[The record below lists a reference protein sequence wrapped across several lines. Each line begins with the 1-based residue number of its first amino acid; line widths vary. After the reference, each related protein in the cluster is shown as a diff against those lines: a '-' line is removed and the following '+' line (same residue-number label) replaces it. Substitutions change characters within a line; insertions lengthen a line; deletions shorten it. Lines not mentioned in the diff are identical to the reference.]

1 MKNMIHLTIAFA
13 LIECCVAADEP
24 LSRVAVAKIGK
35 AATALVEIK
44 AKTGYA
50 SAFCVH
56 HSGLFV
62 TNAHVADTDAFLVLD
77 PGGKNEKRQPARML
91 RSDKGLDLALLQVEG
106 VDGLSTI
113 ALGSDEKLED
123 LMEVIGFGF
132 PFGTKLAQGG
142 EYPSVSVNVGTITSL
157 RYQADKLHRIQLD
170 AALNPGN
177 SGGPVLDRSGKLVG
191 VVVGG
196 VRNSGVNFAI
206 PVSAVSRFL
215 ASPVVKFVSPVV
227 GPANV
232 HKPVLFEANV
242 WSLVPPAG
250 PLSVELLLKP
260 AGGTEQR
267 HRMQAEGNTYRVT
280 VVPLPPKIGS
290 MKARLSLVVR
300 QGEREVF
307 RQDQSLIAGQSDNL
321 IVNGSFEEGPAVG
334 GFLPLNPGSTAIRGW
349 TVTRGSI
356 DYIGTHWAHADGKRS
371 VDLHGSPGYGGIEQ
385 TISTAKRQRY
395 RISFSLA
402 GSAGGAFPPRKI
414 GVSAAGQTAAFTF
427 IPTGKEADGMGWTTK
442 QWEFDAVDSQT
453 TLEFYTLE
461 KSAPVAGPALDNVRV
476 EPVP

>member
-1 MKNMIHLTIAFA
+1 MINIAIVFA
-13 LIECCVAADEP
+13 LIKCCAAADEP
-24 LSRVAVAKIGK
+24 LSRVAVAKIGE

-44 AKTGYA
+44 TETGYA

-62 TNAHVADTDAFLVLD
+62 TNAQVAGTDVFLVLD
-77 PGGKNEKRQPARML
+77 PGGKNEKRMPARIL
-91 RSDKGLDLALLQVEG
+91 RSDKDLDLALVQVQG
-106 VDGLSTI
+106 VDGLPSI

-132 PFGTKLAQGG
+132 PFGTKLARGG

-157 RYQADKLHRIQLD
+157 RYQNDQLHRIQLD

-177 SGGPVLDRSGKLVG
+177 SGGPVLDRSGKVIG
-191 VVVGG
+191 MVVGG

-215 ASPVVKFVSPVV
+215 ASPVVEFVSPEV

-232 HKPVLFEANV
+232 HKPVLFEAKV
-242 WSLVPPAG
+242 RSLLPSAG
-250 PLSVELLLKP
+250 PLTVDLVLKP
-260 AGGTEQR
+260 AGVTEQA
-267 HRMQAEGNTYRVT
+267 HRMHAEEDTYRVT
-280 VVPLPPKIGS
+280 VVPLPPKIAS
-290 MKARLSLVVR
+290 LKARLSLVVR

-321 IVNGSFEEGPAVG
+321 IVNGSFEEGPPVNA
-334 GFLPLNPGSTAIRGW
+334 FLALNPGSTAIRGW
-349 TVTRGSI
+349 KVIHGQI

-371 VDLHGSPGYGGIEQ
+371 IDLHGSPGYGGIEQ
-385 TISTAKRQRY
+385 TISTTKGQRY
-395 RISFSLA
+395 RVSFALA
-402 GSAGGAFPPRKI
+402 GSAGPGFPPRKM
-414 GVSAAGQTAAFTF
+414 GVSAAGQTAAFTSMT
-427 IPTGKEADGMGWTTK
+427 TGKEADGVGWTTK
-442 QWEFDAVDSQT
+442 EWEFDAVANQT

-476 EPVP
+476 ETVP

>member
-1 MKNMIHLTIAFA
+1 MINMINLTIAFA

-44 AKTGYA
+44 AKNGYA

-62 TNAHVADTDAFLVLD
+62 TNAHVAEKDVFLVLD

-91 RSDKGLDLALLQVEG
+91 RSDKDLDLALLQVEG
-106 VDGLSTI
+106 VDGLPTI

-132 PFGTKLAQGG
+132 PFGTKLARGG

-157 RYQADKLHRIQLD
+157 RYQDDKLHRIQLD

-177 SGGPVLDRSGKLVG
+177 SGGPVLDRSGKVIG

-206 PVSAVSRFL
+206 PASAVARFL
-215 ASPVVKFVSPVV
+215 ASPVVEFVSPDV

-232 HKPVLFEANV
+232 HAPVLFEAKV
-242 WSLVPPAG
+242 RSLLPSAG
-250 PLSVELLLKP
+250 PLTVELLLKP
-260 AGGTEQR
+260 AGVTER
-267 HRMQAEGNTYRVT
+267 KHRMEAEGNTYRAT

-290 MKARLSLVVR
+290 LKARLSLVVR

-307 RQDQSLIAGQSDNL
+307 RQDQSLITGQSDNL
-321 IVNGSFEEGPAVG
+321 IVNGSFEEGPAVYA
-334 GFLPLNPGSTAIRGW
+334 FLPLDPGSTAIRGW
-349 TVTRGSI
+349 KVIHGQI
-356 DYIGTHWAHADGKRS
+356 DYIGTHWTHANGKRS
-371 VDLHGSPGYGGIEQ
+371 LDLHGSPGYGGIEQ
-385 TISTAKRQRY
+385 TFNTTKGQRY
-395 RISFSLA
+395 RVSFALA
-402 GSAGGAFPPRKI
+402 GSAGAAFPPRKI

-427 IPTGKEADGMGWTTK
+427 IPTGREADGMGWTPK
-442 QWEFDAVDSQT
+442 EWEFDAVASQT

-461 KSAPVAGPALDNVRV
+461 QSAPVAGPALDNVRV
-476 EPVP
+476 ETVP